1 MAAHPF
7 NDNSITG
14 FITWTV
20 YIYLYKKHSRSGYYI
35 LFSVY

>member
-20 YIYLYKKHSRSGYYI
+20 YIYLYKKHSRLVTII